1 MFDIKIGTLIPAES
15 ALTMIPQLNA
25 VGFESYEL
33 NFNDCCALANG
44 SEGDLKEYGKRVLDV
59 LDGRKISALG
69 IYANTIE
76 DENTRRAVEN
86 LIANAEHFDCDR
98 VGTFAGGHPALSVR
112 ETIPDFV
119 KVFTPLIEL
128 AESKGVRIGLENCGD
143 GWDRGSSNIA
153 FCPEA
158 WELIFNEISS
168 DALGLEWE
176 PCHAVMQLMDP
187 IQQVRR
193 WGSKIVHVHGKDAT
207 VAHDVIREYGLRG
220 IHAYAWN
227 RTPGFGD
234 TNWADI
240 CTVLIQCGFKGSIDI
255 EGYHD
260 PVHYDDMEWT
270 SQLTSLEYLKRCRG
284 GINFFDGPT
293 EYRGYQGKRMK

>member
-44 SEGDLKEYGKRVLDV
+44 SEGVLKEYGKRVLDV

-193 WGSKIVHVHGKDAT
+193 WAARSFMFTARMLPSRTTSSASTVCAASMRTLGIVRPAS
-207 VAHDVIREYGLRG
+207 A
-220 IHAYAWN
+220 
-227 RTPGFGD
+227 
-234 TNWADI
+234 
-240 CTVLIQCGFKGSIDI
+240 IQTG
-255 EGYHD
+255 
-260 PVHYDDMEWT
+260 
-270 SQLTSLEYLKRCRG
+270 LTSVPYLFSAASRAA
-284 GINFFDGPT
+284 
-293 EYRGYQGKRMK
+293 

>member
-143 GWDRGSSNIA
+143 GWDRGSNNIA

-168 DALGLEWE
+168 EALGL
-176 PCHAVMQLMDP
+176 
-187 IQQVRR
+187 
-193 WGSKIVHVHGKDAT
+193 GSPAMP
-207 VAHDVIREYGLRG
+207 L
-220 IHAYAWN
+220 
-227 RTPGFGD
+227 
-234 TNWADI
+234 
-240 CTVLIQCGFKGSIDI
+240 CS
-255 EGYHD
+255 
-260 PVHYDDMEWT
+260 
-270 SQLTSLEYLKRCRG
+270 
-284 GINFFDGPT
+284 
-293 EYRGYQGKRMK
+293 

>member
-15 ALTMIPQLNA
+15 ALTMIPKLNA

-33 NFNDCCALANG
+33 NFNDCGAL
-44 SEGDLKEYGKRVLDV
+44 GDLSEYAKKVLDV

-69 IYANTIE
+69 LYANTIE
-76 DENTRRAVEN
+76 SEDTRRGIEN
-86 LIANAEHFDCDR
+86 LIAGAKYFDCDR
-98 VGTFAGGHPALSVR
+98 VGTFAGGHPDRSVP
-112 ETIPDFV
+112 ETIPDFA
-119 KVFTPLIEL
+119 KVFTPLAEL
-128 AESKGVRIGLENCGD
+128 AQSEGVKIGLEGCGE
-143 GWDRGSSNIA
+143 GWDRGCYNIA

-158 WELIFNEISS
+158 WELIFNAVDS

-176 PCHAVMQLMDP
+176 PCHAAMQLIDP
-187 IQQVRR
+187 IAQLRK
-193 WGSKIVHVHGKDAT
+193 WGDKVVHVHGKDAT
-207 VAHDVIREYGLRG
+207 VAHDVIREYGIRG

-240 CTVLIQCGFKGSIDI
+240 CTILIQKGFKGSIDI

-270 SQLTSLEYLKRCRG
+270 AQLTALDYLKRCRG
-284 GINFFDGPT
+284 GVSFFEGPE
-293 EYRGYQGKRMK
+293 EYRGYQGKRLK